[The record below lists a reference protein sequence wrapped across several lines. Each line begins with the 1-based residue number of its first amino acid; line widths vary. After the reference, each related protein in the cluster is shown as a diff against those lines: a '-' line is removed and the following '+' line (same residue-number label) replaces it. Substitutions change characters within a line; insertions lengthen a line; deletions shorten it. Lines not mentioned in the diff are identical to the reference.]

1 MGQASP
7 TESAGKAQ
15 AGGLRD
21 RLRFAGLEADAANLV
36 REHRPLVEKH
46 LGEGL
51 RDLFLRYRTLPDA
64 APHFESES
72 RVDRLYDL
80 QLSHWNVLTDARFDG
95 LYAERA
101 KLLADTEEGMGL
113 EPRWRMAGHAVVLE
127 HLVTGVLDTLSPMP
141 RLPWNRKRREEAH
154 ALVAAL
160 IRLVMVD
167 AEIALSLRFN
177 AERMRHGTALRN
189 EREACQNEARALLEA
204 TAQALENA
212 GSGHGLPQDAPEAYG
227 EVMARLNAGLEKIT
241 THLESVR
248 RVRSET
254 EGLAVALGDHAG
266 RLADMT
272 GAQSGKVEEAAT
284 LIAGLADR
292 QREALVSVEAVGRA
306 AAGAGRTVEESGAVA
321 GSALETMAAIENSA
335 EEIGRIIGV
344 VDEIAFQTNL
354 LALNAGIEAARA
366 GDSGRGFAVVAQEV
380 RALAQRS
387 TDAARSIKSLVQT
400 TRDQVASGVDLVGRT
415 RSAIGDVMRQVDDLD
430 KVATGMARQAG
441 EQAGALESAG
451 RDIGLLNADLRHS
464 REEALRVGSVAGD
477 LQTVI
482 LELGNTVREFRMARQ
497 RHDGWDN
504 APADMQRQPEPYTGA
519 TRSTGLIRLA
529 KA

>member
-1 MGQASP
+1 M
-7 TESAGKAQ
+7 
-15 AGGLRD
+15 
-21 RLRFAGLEADAANLV
+21 
-36 REHRPLVEKH
+36 
-46 LGEGL
+46 
-51 RDLFLRYRTLPDA
+51 
-64 APHFESES
+64 
-72 RVDRLYDL
+72 
-80 QLSHWNVLTDARFDG
+80 
-95 LYAERA
+95 
-101 KLLADTEEGMGL
+101 
-113 EPRWRMAGHAVVLE
+113 
-127 HLVTGVLDTLSPMP
+127 
-141 RLPWNRKRREEAH
+141 
-154 ALVAAL
+154 
-160 IRLVMVD
+160 
-167 AEIALSLRFN
+167 
-177 AERMRHGTALRN
+177 
-189 EREACQNEARALLEA
+189 
-204 TAQALENA
+204 
-212 GSGHGLPQDAPEAYG
+212 
-227 EVMARLNAGLEKIT
+227 
-241 THLESVR
+241 
-248 RVRSET
+248 
-254 EGLAVALGDHAG
+254 
-266 RLADMT
+266 
-272 GAQSGKVEEAAT
+272 
-284 LIAGLADR
+284 
-292 QREALVSVEAVGRA
+292 
-306 AAGAGRTVEESGAVA
+306 
-321 GSALETMAAIENSA
+321 
-335 EEIGRIIGV
+335 
-344 VDEIAFQTNL
+344 
-354 LALNAGIEAARA
+354 ALNAGIEAARA